1 VQPITLCFCNFSAAF
16 KSFGHFARWPFKI
29 VYQPAA
35 TCSGT
40 RCLYFHL
47 YFSFNDGAEIFI
59 AKWFTFHQP
68 AGEKMRKSG
77 RKKHFDMQMLKASC
91 GDYDIENN

>member
-1 VQPITLCFCNFSAAF
+1 LPA
-16 KSFGHFARWPFKI
+16 GHLKLFI
-29 VYQPAA
+29 NLQQPALA
-35 TCSGT
+35 
-40 RCLYFHL
+40 RVAFIFHL

-59 AKWFTFHQP
+59 AKWFAFQQP
-68 AGEKMRKSG
+68 ADEKMRKSG